1 MFKLP
6 EKFRKHNSVNDEFA
20 TRGGG
25 HFVVS
30 SIKFKQQLN
39 VVASVE
45 EGWEHVSVSLGNR
58 CPTWDEMCFVKG
70 LFWDD
75 EDVAIQ
81 FHPAKSEYVNFHPF
95 ALHLWRKEGTND
107 FVDKPEVYLL

>member
-1 MFKLP
+1 
-6 EKFRKHNSVNDEFA
+6 
-20 TRGGG
+20 
-25 HFVVS
+25 
-30 SIKFKQQLN
+30 
-39 VVASVE
+39 
-45 EGWEHVSVSLGNR
+45 
-58 CPTWDEMCFVKG
+58 MCFVKG